1 MSDKHH
7 DDPLTQLW
15 VAMSGAS
22 AGGHHE
28 APPGLDEKSTTV
40 GHEPDRFGLGGIIA
54 VPVAVVIALVL
65 TYVVVTLM
73 FGYVNSRTGDPIASN
88 DVPINGRLGRISS
101 AGGVV
106 PPGMTG
112 HQPSGAPRLDG
123 LPEMDF
129 RINGKDVAPYVMSFR
144 KTPTGNWP
152 DIYPEDLRAERYVDY
167 TTKAMPLADPAAAF
181 AKNPAY
187 ARLPIDEAI
196 TLLTKN
202 DELKKRYVPVADKP
216 LAVPT
221 PPAKAKQ
228 SNGGQVK
235 K

>member
-7 DDPLTQLW
+7 DNPLTQLW

-28 APPGLDEKSTTV
+28 SPPGLDAKSAAV
-40 GHEPDRFGLGGIIA
+40 GHEPDRFGIGGIVAVPIA
-54 VPVAVVIALVL
+54 VTLTLVL
-65 TYVVVTLM
+65 AYVVVTLM
-73 FGYVNSRTGDPIASN
+73 FGYVNSNTGDPMASK
-88 DVPINGRLGRISS
+88 DVPINDRLGRISS

-106 PPGMTG
+106 KPGMTG
-112 HQPSGAPRLDG
+112 HQASGAPRLDG
-123 LPEMDF
+123 LPEMDY

-167 TTKAMPLADPAAAF
+167 ATKTMPLADPAEAVPGN
-181 AKNPAY
+181 KAY
-187 ARLPIDEAI
+187 ARIPIDEAI
-196 TLLTKN
+196 ALLTKN
-202 DELKKRYVPVADKP
+202 DELKKRYVPATDKP
-216 LAVPT
+216 LAA
-221 PPAKAKQ
+221 PAKAKQ

>member
-1 MSDKHH
+1 MSDKQH
-7 DDPLTQLW
+7 DNPLTQLW

-22 AGGHHE
+22 AGGHDE
-28 APPGLDEKSTTV
+28 APPGLDEKSAAV

-54 VPVAVVIALVL
+54 VPIAIALTLVL
-65 TYVVVTLM
+65 AYVIVSLM
-73 FGYVNSRTGDPIASN
+73 FGYVNSNTGDPIASN
-88 DVPINGRLGRISS
+88 DVPINARLGRISS
-101 AGGVV
+101 AGGVK

-167 TTKAMPLADPAAAF
+167 ATKTMPLADPASPIAGNA
-181 AKNPAY
+181 AY
-187 ARLPIDEAI
+187 ARIPIDEAI
-196 TLLTKN
+196 ALLTKD
-202 DELKKRYVPVADKP
+202 DELKKRYVPAAEKP
-216 LAVPT
+216 LPVPT